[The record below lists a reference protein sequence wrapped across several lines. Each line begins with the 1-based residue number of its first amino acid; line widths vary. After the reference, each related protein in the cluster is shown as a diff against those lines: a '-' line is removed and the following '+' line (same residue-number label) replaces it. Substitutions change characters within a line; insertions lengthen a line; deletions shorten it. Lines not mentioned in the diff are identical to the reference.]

1 MAIGLTQQLALES
14 KREGTVKTVSG
25 KKVIRNL
32 FSGKPVS
39 EVPMLLPIITLGT
52 KILQVPEI
60 SILKD
65 PSAIVQGALQIQQ
78 LFKPHGMVIY
88 DPSLE
93 TEALSGISERSVFT
107 GQDIM
112 QLGRIATAMETT
124 KRLHSTLGKG
134 TAVFPALPGP
144 VELACRLSSADSIN
158 EKHALEDLSTFLVAL
173 AREYFE
179 SQVDGLIVVE
189 NSFNFSDE
197 VLVNAYDSFL
207 ATLGNMAQYYNV
219 PLILYLQGE
228 LNVLN
233 FVKRPKAPS
242 VNGFMLDAQIK
253 SGYLRESSELGK
265 NKTTGLIIPEDL
277 LFQTSS
283 SSLDG
288 YLKEVIEN
296 FKDGRFMLSVPW
308 RMSENLKID
317 DLLNLFTAIKQA
329 G

>member
-1 MAIGLTQQLALES
+1 MKA
-14 KREGTVKTVSG
+14 VSG

-32 FSGKPVS
+32 FSGKPMS
-39 EVPMLLPIITLGT
+39 EVPMLLPIITLGA

-60 SILKD
+60 NILKD
-65 PSAIVQGALQIQQ
+65 PSAIVQVALQIQQ

-93 TEALSGISERSVFT
+93 VEALNEFTERTVFI

-112 QLGRIATAMETT
+112 QLGRIKTAMETT

-158 EKHALEDLSTFLVAL
+158 GKYALEDLSTFLVAL

-189 NSFNFSDE
+189 NSVNLSDE
-197 VLVNAYDSFL
+197 AVVHAHDSFL
-207 ATLGNMAQYYNV
+207 TTLTNMAQYYSV
-219 PLILYLQGE
+219 PLVVYLQGK

-233 FVKRPKAPS
+233 FVNRPKAPS
-242 VNGFMLDAQIK
+242 VNGYILDAEIK
-253 SGYLRESSELGK
+253 SGYLRERTELGK

-277 LFQTSS
+277 LFQTSA
-283 SSLDG
+283 SSLDC

-296 FKDGRFMLSVPW
+296 FKDGHFMLSVPW
-308 RMSENLKID
+308 SMSENLKID
-317 DLLNLFTAIKQA
+317 DLLNLFTAVKQT